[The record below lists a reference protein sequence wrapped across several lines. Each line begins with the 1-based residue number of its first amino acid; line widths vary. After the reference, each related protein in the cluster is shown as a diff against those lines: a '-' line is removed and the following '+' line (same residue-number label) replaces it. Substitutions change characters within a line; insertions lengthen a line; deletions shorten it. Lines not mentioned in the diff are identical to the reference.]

1 MPDAPPPPPPGDE
14 PPPPPAE
21 ETPVEVP
28 LVSGGPVGAPAAIEG
43 EAVEAGEHRPE
54 DRFRTRVAIA
64 IAVVSILGAVVAFTG
79 TLAGQSASELDQSG
93 IEDTSTQQQ
102 VITNLSGTVE
112 EDLRNLA
119 PYQED
124 LKAADILQSQAAT
137 LDNSDPSAAAQLRAQ
152 AQSYKVLART
162 RAQFFRGALPAP
174 GSSGKP
180 VQYDPAAVLHRLEA
194 ENEQLS
200 ELRPDATLA
209 QADAKHAQSVNL
221 VGLVTLFIA
230 ALLFLTLAQF
240 TRPAIRRLFAVAGGA
255 TALIALA
262 LWVVVL
268 VTGG

>member
-1 MPDAPPPPPPGDE
+1 MPEPLAPPPPPPPGDE
-14 PPPPPAE
+14 AAE
-21 ETPVEVP
+21 AV
-28 LVSGGPVGAPAAIEG
+28 A
-43 EAVEAGEHRPE
+43 AVEAAEAREGEPQ

-79 TLAGQSASELDQSG
+79 TLAGQSATELDQSG

-102 VITNLSGTVE
+102 VITNLSGTVD

-137 LDNSDPSAAAQLRAQ
+137 LDNTDPSAAAQLRAQ

-162 RAQFFRGALPAP
+162 REQFFRGAIPAP
-174 GSSGKP
+174 GASGAP
-180 VQYDPAAVLHRLEA
+180 VQYDPVATLHRLEA

-209 QADAKHAQSVNL
+209 QADAKHAQGVNL

-240 TRPAIRRLFAVAGGA
+240 TRPAIRRLFAAAGGA
-255 TALIALA
+255 TALVALV
-262 LWVVVL
+262 LWIVVL